1 MVIIHGLGC
10 AFLVLSLSRLPGS
23 SGSLKGRAVSVRFAE
38 GLLVGCDV
46 GVGVCISVGARGGRP
61 GHNGNGDMDNYYDE
75 EAKAILRGKGH
86 VNVLCYI
93 TGYFNDKSSY
103 T

>member
-38 GLLVGCDV
+38 GRLVGCDV

-75 EAKAILRGKGH
+75 EAILRGKGH

-93 TGYFNDKSSY
+93 TGHFNDKSSY

>member
-10 AFLVLSLSRLPGS
+10 AFLAPSLSRLPGS
-23 SGSLKGRAVSVRFAE
+23 LDSLKGRAVSVRFTE
-38 GLLVGCDV
+38 
-46 GVGVCISVGARGGRP
+46 
-61 GHNGNGDMDNYYDE
+61 GHNGNADMDNYYDE
-75 EAKAILRGKGH
+75 EAILRGKGH